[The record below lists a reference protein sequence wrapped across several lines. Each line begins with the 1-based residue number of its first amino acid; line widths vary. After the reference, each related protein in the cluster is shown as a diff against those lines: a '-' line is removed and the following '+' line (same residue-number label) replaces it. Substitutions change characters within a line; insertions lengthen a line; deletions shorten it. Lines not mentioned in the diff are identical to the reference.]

1 MAAAAAGRPWRV
13 IPRPVLETVLHNH
26 ALRPRVPQ
34 PLLFHG
40 PRGVGK
46 STLLLH
52 RLLPRWSEQ
61 PHAAAFVDFLHP
73 TPISA
78 SANAAPWSL
87 LATDP
92 APSLPDLRRRL
103 ESALEGLARA
113 AVLRGAVGSKDV
125 LAALSRSHGLRT
137 ALSRL
142 TGVPAA
148 RSSATSVPARSPT
161 ASVPARSSTT
171 SVPALWARAV
181 LASAR
186 GDDVTFRIGEGEAPN
201 CSMEE
206 RAYMQEAMAALRVAK
221 EVLGMQEGWRK
232 EAVREMNRTGRF
244 SRSLA
249 NSATDWPCLLLDVL
263 SGAAEEDFFQPKL
276 VLNNVDVLRKA
287 VCEDET
293 MVPAAMYHDSFIW
306 RVIALGANEQCLPVI
321 MSTSDGYYSSEAF
334 VDFGFPNIFIS
345 RETFGWTPQEAK
357 LHMVS
362 EFFSEQEWKV
372 VDEVLG
378 PNPRQL
384 SEIYMLKQKANSPE
398 VPHDKN
404 IEEIIDTYLA
414 HLQVSVVNPAMEEAL
429 RILQK
434 FASDVRDGKVPENR
448 LSFGAPWRHPP
459 RDDNPNLSSK
469 WAKIQ
474 LMDFVQ
480 SFVNTEFGVNYLA
493 DDSLEILDDPAAV
506 AMIEVGLLYQ
516 QRDPS
521 FMRPITRGI
530 QRCLARWFACSAK
543 VTIELSRINIIL
555 LATSNTWTK
564 LSSPNERSW
573 LQVVSKKIFTRQQ
586 VIPMDQ
592 ELFFN
597 FDVQLAVDFDGL
609 TL

>member
-1 MAAAAAGRPWRV
+1 MAAGGRPWRV

-46 STLLLH
+46 STVLLH
-52 RLLPRWSEQ
+52 RLLPRWSDP

-73 TPISA
+73 TPRST
-78 SANAAPWSL
+78 SSAPWSL
-87 LATDP
+87 LHENTAP
-92 APSLPDLRRRL
+92 PSLPDLRRRL

-125 LAALSRSHGLRT
+125 LAALSRFHGLST

-142 TGVPAA
+142 SGAPATRPSAASVPAR
-148 RSSATSVPARSPT
+148 RSSATSVPA
-161 ASVPARSSTT
+161 
-171 SVPALWARAV
+171 LWTRAV
-181 LASAR
+181 LAAVR
-186 GDDVTFRIGEGEAPN
+186 RDEDTFRIGENDATN

-221 EVLGMQEGWRK
+221 EVLGVQEGWRK
-232 EAVREMNRTGRF
+232 EAIRDMNRTGRF

-263 SGAAEEDFFQPKL
+263 SGAAEEEFFQPKL
-276 VLNNVDVLRKA
+276 VLNNVDVLKKA

-293 MVPAAMYHDSFIW
+293 MVPAATYHDSLIW

-321 MSTSDGYYSSEAF
+321 MSTSDGYYSSQAF

-357 LHMVS
+357 LHMVP

-384 SEIYMLKQKANSPE
+384 SEIYMLKQKVNSPE
-398 VPHDKN
+398 VLHDKN
-404 IEEIIDTYLA
+404 IEEIIDMYLA
-414 HLQVSVVNPAMEEAL
+414 HLQVSVVNPAMETAL
-429 RILQK
+429 EMLQK
-434 FASDVRDGKVPENR
+434 FASDVREGKIPENR

-459 RDDNPNLSSK
+459 RYDNPDLSYK

-506 AMIEVGLLYQ
+506 AMTERSILYATNHAWDSTLSCQ
-516 QRDPS
+516 
-521 FMRPITRGI
+521 M
-530 QRCLARWFACSAK
+530 ACSREIA
-543 VTIELSRINIIL
+543 IEHSRNDGIL
-555 LATSNTWTK
+555 LATFDTGSK
-564 LSSPNERSW
+564 LPPLDERSW
-573 LQVVSKKIFTRQQ
+573 LQVKR
-586 VIPMDQ
+586 
-592 ELFFN
+592 
-597 FDVQLAVDFDGL
+597 
-609 TL
+609 

>member
-1 MAAAAAGRPWRV
+1 MAAGGRPWRV

-34 PLLFHG
+34 PLILHG

-46 STLLLH
+46 STLLLD
-52 RLLPRWSEQ
+52 RLLPRWSET

-73 TPISA
+73 TPA
-78 SANAAPWSL
+78 SPAAVPWSL
-87 LATDP
+87 LP
-92 APSLPDLRRRL
+92 ADLAPPTLPDLRRRL

-125 LAALSRSHGLRT
+125 LAALSRFHGLST
-137 ALSRL
+137 VLSRL
-142 TGVPAA
+142 AGGPVA
-148 RSSATSVPARSPT
+148 RSSATSVPAR
-161 ASVPARSSTT
+161 RSSAT
-171 SVPALWARAV
+171 SVPALWSRAV
-181 LASAR
+181 LAAVR
-186 GDDVTFRIGEGEAPN
+186 RDDATFRIGEGEATN
-201 CSMEE
+201 CSVEE

-232 EAVREMNRTGRF
+232 EAIREMNRTGRF

-263 SGAAEEDFFQPKL
+263 SGVAEEEFFQPKL

-287 VCEDET
+287 TCEDET

-321 MSTSDGYYSSEAF
+321 LSTSDGYYSSQAF

-384 SEIYMLKQKANSPE
+384 SEIYMLKQKVNSPE
-398 VPHDKN
+398 VFHDRN
-404 IEEIIDTYLA
+404 IEEVIDTYLA
-414 HLQVSVVNPAMEEAL
+414 HLQ
-429 RILQK
+429 
-434 FASDVRDGKVPENR
+434 
-448 LSFGAPWRHPP
+448 
-459 RDDNPNLSSK
+459 
-469 WAKIQ
+469 
-474 LMDFVQ
+474 
-480 SFVNTEFGVNYLA
+480 VNYLA

-506 AMIEVGLLYQ
+506 AMMEVGLLYQ

-521 FMRPITRGI
+521 FMRPVTRGI
-530 QRCLARWFACSAK
+530 QRCLARWLAQQRLQL
-543 VTIELSRINIIL
+543 TIQETIAFFWQRLIRG
-555 LATSNTWTK
+555 
-564 LSSPNERSW
+564 RSYRH
-573 LQVVSKKIFTRQQ
+573 LMKEVGYK
-586 VIPMDQ
+586 
-592 ELFFN
+592 
-597 FDVQLAVDFDGL
+597 
-609 TL
+609 

>member
-1 MAAAAAGRPWRV
+1 MAAAGGRPWRV

-34 PLLFHG
+34 PLLLHG

-46 STLLLH
+46 STLLFL
-52 RLLPRWSEQ
+52 RLLPRWSDP
-61 PHAAAFVDFLHP
+61 PHSAAFVDFLHP
-73 TPISA
+73 TPCSPA
-78 SANAAPWSL
+78 AAAPWSL

-92 APSLPDLRRRL
+92 PPSLPDLRLRL
-103 ESALEGLARA
+103 ESALEGLARG
-113 AVLRGAVGSKDV
+113 AVLRGALGSKDV

-137 ALSRL
+137 ALSRVA
-142 TGVPAA
+142 GAPA
-148 RSSATSVPARSPT
+148 
-161 ASVPARSSTT
+161 ARSSTT
-171 SVPALWARAV
+171 SVPALWGRAV
-181 LASAR
+181 LASTR
-186 GDDVTFRIGEGEAPN
+186 KDDATFRIGEGEAAN

-206 RAYMQEAMAALRVAK
+206 RAYMQEAMGALRVAK
-221 EVLGMQEGWRK
+221 EVLRMQEGWRK

-263 SGAAEEDFFQPKL
+263 SGAVEEDFFQPKL

-287 VCEDET
+287 KCEDET

-306 RVIALGANEQCLPVI
+306 RVIALGANEHCLPVI
-321 MSTSDGYYSSEAF
+321 MATSDGYYSSQAF

-384 SEIYMLKQKANSPE
+384 SEIYMLKQTVNNPE
-398 VPHDKN
+398 VLHDRN
-404 IEEIIDTYLA
+404 IEEVIDTYLA
-414 HLQVSVVNPAMEEAL
+414 HLQVSVVNPAMETAL
-429 RILQK
+429 GMLQK
-434 FASDVRDGKVPENR
+434 FASDVSEGKVPENR
-448 LSFGAPWRHPP
+448 LPFGAPWRHPP
-459 RDDNPNLSSK
+459 RDGNPDLSYK

-480 SFVNTEFGVNYLA
+480 SFVNTEFGVNYLS

-506 AMIEVGLLYQ
+506 AMMEVGLLYQ

-521 FMRPITRGI
+521 FMRPVTRGI
-530 QRCLARWFACSAK
+530 QRCLARW
-543 VTIELSRINIIL
+543 
-555 LATSNTWTK
+555 LAQQRLQLNLQESISYFWQR
-564 LSSPNERSW
+564 LIRGRSYRH
-573 LQVVSKKIFTRQQ
+573 LMKEVGYK
-586 VIPMDQ
+586 
-592 ELFFN
+592 
-597 FDVQLAVDFDGL
+597 
-609 TL
+609 

>member
-1 MAAAAAGRPWRV
+1 MATAAGAGGGRRAWHV
-13 IPRPVLETVLHNH
+13 VPRPVLETVLHNH
-26 ALRPRVPQ
+26 ALHPRVPQ
-34 PLLFHG
+34 PLILHG

-46 STLLLH
+46 STLLLR
-52 RLLPRWSEQ
+52 RLLPQWSEP
-61 PHAAAFVDFLHP
+61 PHAAAFVDFLR
-73 TPISA
+73 PIPESPA
-78 SANAAPWSL
+78 AAPWSL
-87 LATDP
+87 LAEDP
-92 APSLPDLRRRL
+92 PPSLPDLRLRL
-103 ESALEGLARA
+103 ESALEGLSRA

-125 LAALSRSHGLRT
+125 LAALSRSHGLHA

-142 TGVPAA
+142 AGPAA
-148 RSSATSVPARSPT
+148 RAGGINPVPT
-161 ASVPARSSTT
+161 
-171 SVPALWARAV
+171 LWARAV
-181 LASAR
+181 LAATSSAR
-186 GDDVTFRIGEGEAPN
+186 GDDPTFCIGKGEASN

-244 SRSLA
+244 SRPLA

-263 SGAAEEDFFQPKL
+263 SGAAEVDFFQPKL

-287 VCEDET
+287 TCKDDT
-293 MVPAAMYHDSFIW
+293 MVPAAMYHDSLIW

-321 MSTSDGYYSSEAF
+321 MSTSDGYYSSQAF

-357 LHMVS
+357 LHMVP
-362 EFFSEQEWKV
+362 EFFSEKEWKV

-384 SEIYMLKQKANSPE
+384 SEIYMLKQNADSLW
-398 VPHDKN
+398 VLHDQN

-414 HLQVSVVNPAMEEAL
+414 HLQVSVVNPAMETAL
-429 RILQK
+429 GMIQK
-434 FASDVRDGKVPENR
+434 FASDVREGKVPENR

-459 RDDNPNLSSK
+459 RGDNPDASYK

-493 DDSLEILDDPAAV
+493 DDSLEIFDDPAAV
-506 AMIEVGLLYQ
+506 AMSEVGLLYQ

-530 QRCLARWFACSAK
+530 QRCLARWL
-543 VTIELSRINIIL
+543 VQQRLQLSFQESIAFLGQRVIRG
-555 LATSNTWTK
+555 
-564 LSSPNERSW
+564 RSYRH
-573 LQVVSKKIFTRQQ
+573 LMKEVGYK
-586 VIPMDQ
+586 
-592 ELFFN
+592 
-597 FDVQLAVDFDGL
+597 
-609 TL
+609 